1 MLLSTC
7 DLSDRSVSQK
17 LLARSLMLK
26 AWSSCWTTLGLAVR
40 VAQSIGLHVEDA
52 ARTPE
57 GNSNTFSYEL
67 RRRTWYSIYVL
78 DRLLAL
84 QLGRPPAIYEGDFS
98 VGLPSRLDDTAMSD
112 VVHTS
117 SQASN
122 EGPLAGDYFI
132 AMIQFSQIIGRV
144 LRGLYSLSRV
154 GSAEGTLSAIENL
167 DRELLQWKNSLP
179 RVLRFDLAHTFESST
194 TFKRQASKQSP
205 MTTYV

>member
-1 MLLSTC
+1 MLRYGL
-7 DLSDRSVSQK
+7 
-17 LLARSLMLK
+17 
-26 AWSSCWTTLGLAVR
+26 SCWTTLGLAVR
-40 VAQSIGLHVEDA
+40 LAQSIGLHVKDA

-57 GNSNTFSYEL
+57 DNSNMFSYEL

-84 QLGRPPAIYEGDFS
+84 QLGRPPAIYEGDFN

-112 VVHTS
+112 AVHTS
-117 SQASN
+117 SQAGN

-132 AMIQFSQIIGRV
+132 AVIQFSQIIGRV
-144 LRGLYSLSRV
+144 LRGLYSPSRV
-154 GSAEGTLSAIENL
+154 GSAEDTLSAIENL
-167 DRELLQWKNSLP
+167 DRELVQWKNSLP

-205 MTTYV
+205 MATHV

>member
-7 DLSDRSVSQK
+7 DLPDRSVSQK
-17 LLARSLMLK
+17 LLAKSLMLK

-40 VAQSIGLHVEDA
+40 LAQSIGLHVEDA

-57 GNSNTFSYEL
+57 GNSNTFGYEL
-67 RRRTWYSIYVL
+67 RRQTWYSIYVL

-98 VGLPSRLDDTAMSD
+98 VGLPSRLDETAMSD
-112 VVHTS
+112 AVHTS
-117 SQASN
+117 SQAGN
-122 EGPLAGDYFI
+122 EGSLAGNYFI

-144 LRGLYSLSRV
+144 LRGLYSPSRV
-154 GSAEGTLSAIENL
+154 GSAERTLSTIENL
-167 DRELLQWKNSLP
+167 DRELVQWKSSLP

-194 TFKRQASKQSP
+194 TFKRQASK
-205 MTTYV
+205 